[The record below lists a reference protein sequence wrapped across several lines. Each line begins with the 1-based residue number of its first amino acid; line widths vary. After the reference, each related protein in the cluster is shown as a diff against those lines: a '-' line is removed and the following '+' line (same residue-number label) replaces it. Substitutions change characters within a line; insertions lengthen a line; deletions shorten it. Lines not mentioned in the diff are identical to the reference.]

1 MTIKNSTPD
10 PDTELLTI
18 GWREW
23 VGLPDLGITAIKAK
37 VDTGAR
43 TSTLHAFSVE
53 PFQHND
59 GREWVRFGMHPE
71 QKNDDTVLYCEAP
84 IHDRRLVRDSG
95 GHEEERIIIET
106 RAKVGEQIFTIELTL
121 TSRDN
126 MLFRMLLGRT
136 AMRNIFAVNPARS
149 FLMGRRKKSRAKATD
164 SQ

>member
-1 MTIKNSTPD
+1 MTIKTTKTG
-10 PDTELLTI
+10 TELVTI

-23 VGLPDLGITAIKAK
+23 IGLPDLGIAAIKAK

-53 PFQHND
+53 PFPHSD

-71 QKNDDTVLYCEAP
+71 QDSYDTELYCEAP
-84 IHDRRLVRDSG
+84 IHDRRVVRDSG

-106 RAKVGEQIFTIELTL
+106 LAKIGRQVIAIELTL

-136 AMRNIFAVNPARS
+136 AMRNTFIVNPTRS
-149 FLMGRRKKSRAKATD
+149 FLLGRRRKREAEAPD
-164 SQ
+164 NQ